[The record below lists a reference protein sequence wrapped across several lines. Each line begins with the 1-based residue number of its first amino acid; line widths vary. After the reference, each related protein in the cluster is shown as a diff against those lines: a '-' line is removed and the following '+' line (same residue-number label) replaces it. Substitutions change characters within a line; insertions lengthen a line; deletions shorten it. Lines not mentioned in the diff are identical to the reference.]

1 MCDSGPGS
9 ASVTCY
15 GPRVPQSNPAAL
27 SGPDPDWARRAAER
41 LEQIKTALGDLE
53 RAAEAAFDH
62 IGSTSVPGLA
72 AKPFL
77 DLQVRILP
85 LPTHAD
91 LAPRLAPLG
100 FEQARGARPDSP
112 GVTRDIP
119 RGDERV
125 SPDVWEKRLYFD
137 RRGSTILHIRRA
149 DSPWGHYT
157 VWFRDWL
164 RAHPDARQ
172 RYEMTK
178 RRLSAENAG
187 KPDYDDYTRAKT
199 AFFDEV
205 HPTFSTW
212 AQSRSRST

>member
-1 MCDSGPGS
+1 MNN
-9 ASVTCY
+9 Y
-15 GPRVPQSNPAAL
+15 GHRVPQDNPAAL
-27 SGPDPDWARRAAER
+27 SDPDPEWPARATEC
-41 LEQIKTALGDLE
+41 LEQVKEALRGLTGAE
-53 RAAEAAFDH
+53 EAAFDH

-72 AKPFL
+72 AKPFI

-85 LPTHAD
+85 LPSHAD
-91 LAPRLAPLG
+91 LAPRLESLG

-119 RGDERV
+119 RGDEAA
-125 SPDVWEKRLYFD
+125 PDDVWEKRLYFAQS
-137 RRGSTILHIRRA
+137 RSMILHVRRA

-164 RAHPDARQ
+164 RAHPEAR
-172 RYEMTK
+172 RAYENAK
-178 RRLSAENAG
+178 RTLSEQNAG

-205 HPTFSTW
+205 HPVFSTW
-212 AQSRSRST
+212 ARNRRRST